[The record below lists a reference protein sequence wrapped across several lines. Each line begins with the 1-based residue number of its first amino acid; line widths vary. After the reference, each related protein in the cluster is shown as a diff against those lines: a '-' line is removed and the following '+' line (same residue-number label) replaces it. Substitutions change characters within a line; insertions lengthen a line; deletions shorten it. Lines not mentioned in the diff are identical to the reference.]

1 MPTGNGGEVGGCE
14 TLGELV
20 GAGPWRVEV
29 MALGVSGVVCMG
41 GWGCFFFLCIDV
53 GELKWMSQEVSKWLV
68 SGL

>member
-41 GWGCFFFLCIDV
+41 GWGCFFFFCASTL
-53 GELKWMSQEVSKWLV
+53 ES
-68 SGL
+68 